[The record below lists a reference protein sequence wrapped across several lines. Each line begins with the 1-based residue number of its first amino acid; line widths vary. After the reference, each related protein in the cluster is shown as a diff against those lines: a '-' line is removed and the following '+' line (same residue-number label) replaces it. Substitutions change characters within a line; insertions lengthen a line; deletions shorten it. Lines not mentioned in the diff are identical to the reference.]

1 MRVFLDANVLFT
13 ALHNPNGKA
22 ALVIELGARG
32 LWDLYSSS
40 WAVKEA
46 RRNLAR
52 KVPRAIEG
60 LATMLNDIRLVEHQ
74 SGLEFPA
81 ELADKDRP
89 IFQAALACRAT
100 HLLTGD
106 MKDFGPFMNRPD
118 ETFGVHIQTV
128 AEFLNRR
135 GKGEHDLG

>member
-32 LWDLYSSS
+32 HWDLYSSS
-40 WAVKEA
+40 LAVKET

-74 SGLEFPA
+74 SGLEFPTG
-81 ELADKDRP
+81 LAAKDRP

-106 MKDFGPFMNRPD
+106 MKDFGPFMNRPE
-118 ETFGVHIQTV
+118 ETFGVHVQTV
-128 AEFLNRR
+128 AEFLNR
-135 GKGEHDLG
+135 